1 MALADQSILDSVKKV
16 IGMDPSYEPFDE
28 DIIMHIN
35 SQFSKLYNLG
45 VGPKT
50 AAFEIEDNK
59 VKWSDFLQGKTNI
72 NMAKTYVY
80 MAVRLIFDPPPT
92 SFGIAAVQKEIEEM
106 GWRLKVL
113 DDDTHKN
120 HAATTLPY
128 GGY

>member
-16 IGMDPSYEPFDE
+16 IGMDPSYEAFDE

-50 AAFEIEDNK
+50 AAFEIEDNTA
-59 VKWSDFLQGKTNI
+59 KWSDFLQGKTNI

-106 GWRLKVL
+106 GWRLNVL
-113 DDDTHKN
+113 DDNTHSYHKPVV
-120 HAATTLPY
+120 AP
-128 GGY
+128 